1 MFTLVEFELI
11 DKCLRRLLFFC
22 YHGWCNE
29 CPCVADMYI
38 RDYMYVIQCIAA
50 SSCWYIGCQEWK
62 VRVGSHC
69 FHARFGPLFIGGIE
83 VLQNI
88 GSKLKRIF
96 FVDDY
101 IRWFNLSK
109 V

>member
-1 MFTLVEFELI
+1 
-11 DKCLRRLLFFC
+11 
-22 YHGWCNE
+22 
-29 CPCVADMYI
+29 MYI

-69 FHARFGPLFIGGIE
+69 FHARFGPLFIAGRE

-88 GSKLKRIF
+88 GSKLKIIF

-109 V
+109 VWGKNSLHQGAEMSQHLAYLDYTLAPGQSSW